1 MLFKIISIVGSLTF
15 FSRILG
21 YIRDLL
27 IARVIGAGMISDCFF
42 VAFKLP
48 NLFRRIF
55 GEGAMNAA
63 FIPLVSGVRT
73 RSGKKDADRFF
84 SNIFSI
90 LMVFLFV
97 FILIAEILMP
107 LLIKILAPGFS
118 SNSDKYSLSVD
129 LSRLSFPF
137 VLFICLTS
145 LMGAYLNTLG
155 KFASMAVTP
164 IILNV
169 SFILVLLMFFESQ
182 DKILISSSLSFMVS
196 IAGIIQVFWMY
207 YNIKKTKSDL
217 SLNFSFL
224 KLFKRDKEISKFFK
238 LLLPAILGNGAYQI
252 NLLIDM
258 ILASTLPDGS
268 ISYLYYADRVNQLP
282 LGVLGIAISTALLPI
297 LSKQVKKNQNKQ
309 ATQSISRAIKFGI
322 LFSIPAFF
330 GLLIF
335 SDEIISLLF
344 YRGAFEFSDVMLT
357 GSALIALCCG
367 LPAFIM
373 IKILVVPFFANEDTK
388 TPIKISLFCML
399 INLILNL
406 ILIRDFF
413 HVGLAI
419 STSVSAWINS
429 ILLIY
434 VLKKKINY
442 SLDLSILKV
451 CLKVIAASSV
461 MSYIV
466 LQVYK
471 YIINN
476 LISYT
481 FFNTNFTLVVCII
494 LGIIIY
500 ALLVYLL
507 GTNELEIDKWKNQ
520 KKKLN

>member
-15 FSRILG
+15 VSRILG

-55 GEGAMNAA
+55 GEGAMNSA
-63 FIPLVSGVRT
+63 FIPVVSGVKT
-73 RSGKKDADRFF
+73 RSGRKESDKFF

-90 LMVFLFV
+90 LLVSLCV

-107 LLIKILAPGFS
+107 LLINVLAPGFS

-155 KFASMAVTP
+155 KFASMAITP
-164 IILNV
+164 IILNDYL
-169 SFILVLLMFFESQ
+169 ILVLIIYFRSE
-182 DKILISSSLSFMVS
+182 DKVIISSSLSFMIS
-196 IAGIIQVFWMY
+196 IAGMIQVFWMY
-207 YNIKKTKSDL
+207 FNIKKNKSDL
-217 SLNFSFL
+217 FLNFSFV
-224 KLFKRDKEISKFFK
+224 KLIKTDKQIAKFLK

-297 LSKQVKKNQNKQ
+297 LSKQVKRNQKKE
-309 ATQSISRAIKFGI
+309 ASQSISLAIKFGI

-330 GLLIF
+330 GLFIF
-335 SDEIISLLF
+335 SNEIISLLF
-344 YRGAFEFSDVMLT
+344 YRGAFELSDVQLT
-357 GSALIALCCG
+357 GSALIALCFG

-406 ILIRDFF
+406 ILIKDFF

-419 STSVSAWINS
+419 STSISAWVNS
-429 ILLIY
+429 MLLIY

-451 CLKVIAASSV
+451 FLKVIIASSL
-461 MSYIV
+461 MSYII
-466 LQVYK
+466 LQAYEF
-471 YIINN
+471 IINN
-476 LISYT
+476 FNDYS
-481 FFNTNFTLVVCII
+481 FFNTNFTLLMCII
-494 LGIIIY
+494 LGTIIY